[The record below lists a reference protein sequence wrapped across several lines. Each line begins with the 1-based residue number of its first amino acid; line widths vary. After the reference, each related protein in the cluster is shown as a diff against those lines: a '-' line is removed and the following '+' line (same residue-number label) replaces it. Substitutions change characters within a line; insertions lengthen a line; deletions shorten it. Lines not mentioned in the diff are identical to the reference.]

1 MGRFRQGWRLW
12 LAALVVVLTAAGAGW
27 SLVAAPPAG
36 GGAVCGPG
44 WAERAGELAS
54 WSGPLEFFTGGGS
67 YRPRTHCLVN
77 EAGNPDWPWI
87 AAFIAVNLVVIV
99 GYLKIFLFWKRCYHA
114 EAPENRN
121 NKLMDLAHIFL
132 WCAVC
137 GYVLAVM
144 TFVWPAYRLAV
155 ACLAV
160 LGFFTW
166 KFIMSIDDFRVSISA
181 VRYKRELEKS
191 LVEQNR
197 ELELLVAERTRDAE
211 RAREEAEE
219 ASRAKSAFVANMSHE
234 IRTPMTAILGYT
246 DMALEHADD
255 AASVEEAGRVIRRNA
270 QHLLGVINDVLDIS
284 KIEAGKMEI
293 ERMETPTAR
302 VVTDALAF
310 LRPVA
315 EEKKVKLSGALET
328 EAPESVLI
336 DPTKT
341 RQIVINLISNA
352 VKFTPSGSVAV
363 RVSYDADSSEL
374 RIEVEDTGIG
384 MTEAQQDGLF
394 EAFAQAESSTNRR
407 FGGSGLG
414 LAISREFARRQ
425 EGDLTV
431 RSAPGEGS
439 VFTCTLRAPATPGA
453 GTVGPGALEAECE
466 RELEQRRRGPE
477 LAGRVLLVEDGVDNR
492 MLIERILS
500 RAGAEVTLASHG
512 GEALE
517 AVRAGEPFDLILMDM
532 QMPVMDG
539 YTATRELR
547 ASGCAAPIVA
557 LTAHAMR
564 EELEACLKAG
574 CDDAASKPIERGEFL
589 ELCRSWIARR
599 SMDRAA
605 GRRAAG

>member
-1 MGRFRQGWRLW
+1 MGRFRQGWRLT

-27 SLVAAPPAG
+27 SLVAVPPAG
-36 GGAVCGPG
+36 GEPVCGPG
-44 WAERAGELAS
+44 WEEPAGALAS
-54 WSGPLEFFTGGGS
+54 WASPLEFFTGGGS

-99 GYLKIFLFWKRCYHA
+99 GYLKIFLFWKRCYRA

-137 GYVLAVM
+137 GYVLALM

-155 ACLAV
+155 GCLAV

-166 KFIMSIDDFRVSISA
+166 KFIWSIDDFRVSVSA

-191 LVEQNR
+191 LVERNR
-197 ELELLVAERTRDAE
+197 DLELLVAERTRDAE

-219 ASRAKSAFVANMSHE
+219 ANRAKSAFVANMSHE

-246 DMALEHADD
+246 DMALEHAGDPD
-255 AASVEEAGRVIRRNA
+255 SVEEAGRVIRRNA
-270 QHLLGVINDVLDIS
+270 KHLLGVINDVLDIS

-293 ERMETPTAR
+293 ERVETPTAR

-315 EEKKVKLSGALET
+315 GEKRVQLSGALET
-328 EAPESVLI
+328 EAPETVLI

-352 VKFTPSGSVAV
+352 LKFTPSGSVTV
-363 RVSYDADSSEL
+363 RMSYNAGASEL
-374 RIEVEDTGIG
+374 RIEVADTGIG
-384 MTEAQQDGLF
+384 MTEEQQDRLF
-394 EAFAQAESSTNRR
+394 EAFAQAESSTSRR

-425 EGDLTV
+425 DGDLTV

-439 VFTCTLRAPATPGA
+439 VFTCVLHAPAAPGA
-453 GTVGPGALEAECE
+453 GTFGPSTLEAGCE
-466 RELEQRRRGPE
+466 REIDRRGRGPE
-477 LAGRVLLVEDGVDNR
+477 LAGRLLLVEDGPDNR
-492 MLIERILS
+492 VLIERILS
-500 RAGAEVTLASHG
+500 RAGAEVALASHG

-517 AVRAGEPFDLILMDM
+517 AVRDGGPFDLILMDM

-547 ASGCAAPIVA
+547 ASGCATPIVA

-574 CDDAASKPIERGEFL
+574 CDDTASKPIDRGELL
-589 ELCRSWIARR
+589 ELCRSWIARGPLG
-599 SMDRAA
+599 RAA